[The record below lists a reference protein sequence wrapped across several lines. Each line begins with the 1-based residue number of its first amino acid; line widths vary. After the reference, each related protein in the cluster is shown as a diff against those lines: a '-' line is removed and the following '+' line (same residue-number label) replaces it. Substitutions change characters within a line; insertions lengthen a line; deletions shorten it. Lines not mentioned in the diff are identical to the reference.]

1 MGLFNI
7 FKHKKKGANKPGFVS
22 VESVDKELIAK
33 NKGTTSEYNIP
44 DPLRRALPR
53 YSDPNQYSLKVLYYI
68 NKLVEKDIYTNHT
81 TEKALKHLTKEDALE
96 EKFRRT
102 SEWFSFPSKK
112 EIWFRAFDNKRKY
125 LKILKKGFKRGT
137 PHAIVAEEIYNGMKF
152 EFGGILELK
161 HFLLS
166 FK

>member
-53 YSDPNQYSLKVLYYI
+53 YIDPNQYSLKVLYYI
-68 NKLVEKDIYTNHT
+68 HELSHKDIFTNHI
-81 TEKALKHLTKEDALE
+81 TEKSLKHLTTEEVKEYS
-96 EKFRRT
+96 F
-102 SEWFSFPSKK
+102 FPSNN

-137 PHAIVAEEIYNGMKF
+137 PHAKVAEEIYNGMKF